1 MSPVLSRFTMIHPF
15 LAHAFVLDCFGTI
28 PPAEMHQ
35 DAAGP
40 VRNMNSDTAGCYS
53 EYVAEAWLSSQAPG
67 ETDELNTVALEFAE
81 ASRLGARY
89 AAVKSDV
96 EKSPAIQSESVEL
109 ENCDERNTGP
119 PCVKNGDH

>member
-1 MSPVLSRFTMIHPF
+1 MEISPV
-15 LAHAFVLDCFGTI
+15 CWYI

-96 EKSPAIQSESVEL
+96 EKSPAIQSESLEL